1 MASRRPTRS
10 WTRPITPST
19 RPSARGATV
28 SGCSRPTRRKRAR
41 RLSPPARPHSL
52 FGVIDDREDEDA
64 VGAVVR
70 YTAQRI
76 RPVSR
81 AFGGALLHHA
91 RGSLE
96 EALDL
101 VDPLAGQMAVY
112 RYSRERGVLRML
124 AQIELTGDPRRRFVP
139 SRHPLSV
146 PDLSGAGRVGHV
158 EIPTSLGA
166 GGAGRPRLLR
176 LRLRRRHRRERRR

>member
-1 MASRRPTRS
+1 
-10 WTRPITPST
+10 
-19 RPSARGATV
+19 
-28 SGCSRPTRRKRAR
+28 
-41 RLSPPARPHSL
+41 
-52 FGVIDDREDEDA
+52 VIDDRDDEDA
-64 VGAVVR
+64 VGTVVR

-81 AFGGALLHHA
+81 AFGGALLRHA

-101 VDPLAGQMAVY
+101 VDTLAGQMAVY

-139 SRHPLSV
+139 SRHPLRV
-146 PDLSGAGRVGHV
+146 AYLSANGRVVNV
-158 EIPTSLGA
+158 EIPS
-166 GGAGRPRLLR
+166 P
-176 LRLRRRHRRERRR
+176 